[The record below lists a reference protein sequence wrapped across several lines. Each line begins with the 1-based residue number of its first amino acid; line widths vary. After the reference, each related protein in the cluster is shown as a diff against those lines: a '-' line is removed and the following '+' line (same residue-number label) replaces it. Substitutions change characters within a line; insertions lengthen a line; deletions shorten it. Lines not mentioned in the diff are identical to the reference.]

1 MNKFPPKNE
10 PLPLNADKTF
20 IKKLETAVGEVE
32 EFEVLEKEFD
42 FKYKSATGE
51 LIFAMVTARCDIS
64 FACVKLCQYNNCPAR
79 IHFEAVRDILLC
91 MRGTKEDGIH
101 FWRKT
106 KNKSLPKAP
115 YPSTRSAPDIPNIAL
130 HPTRPYVY
138 ADSDWASD
146 YATRKSVSGI
156 ALMFAEAIILYKT
169 QFQKATALSST
180 EGELYALFDARKMT
194 LYIRSVLDELGMNQE
209 EATHVFEDNQGCLQ
223 LVNTNQPTRRTKHI
237 EVRQFAILDN
247 CQLGI

>member
-1 MNKFPPKNE
+1 MKAPIKLEGIGTEKIVGVFNGINITQTQDFIKVHCSSYLNRLCNRHSHWMNKFPPKNE

-20 IKKLETAVGEVE
+20 IKKLETAVGEAE

-42 FKYKSATGE
+42 FKYRSATGE

-79 IHFEAVRDILLC
+79 THFEAVRDILLC

-115 YPSTRSAPDIPNIAL
+115 YPSTRSATYVPDIPNIAL

-180 EGELYALFDARKMT
+180 EAEFYALCDAEK
-194 LYIRSVLDELGMNQE
+194 
-209 EATHVFEDNQGCLQ
+209 
-223 LVNTNQPTRRTKHI
+223 
-237 EVRQFAILDN
+237 
-247 CQLGI
+247 